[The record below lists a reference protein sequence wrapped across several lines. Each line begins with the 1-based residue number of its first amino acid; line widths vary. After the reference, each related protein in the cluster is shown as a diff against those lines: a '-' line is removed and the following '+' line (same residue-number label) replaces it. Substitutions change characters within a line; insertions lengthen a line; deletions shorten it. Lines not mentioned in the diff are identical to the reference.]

1 MVKNTLYTV
10 LFVLFGLNTLSAQEF
25 AYGFKAGLNFSQI
38 NTDDIEQFD
47 GQDLENFTQNSGFHL
62 GAVLHTRFSDYFG
75 VSLEFLF
82 SQKGGRYAYEGPS
95 YSTFNSFVGDEKVTE
110 FGFRTMN
117 LNTSNSYFDMPV
129 SVYVK
134 PVKWFEL
141 SAGANVAILLSSTA
155 SGELIFRQNS
165 QNEDDAF
172 RGITLDYRYF
182 SDEPGE
188 TADGNIGSEVRM
200 VNGVSLK
207 IPKTITAYFDYPDG
221 AETGLYK
228 RFDVGVHA
236 GMKFFINSS
245 LFVGGRVN
253 WGLRDITKEGVDRSL
268 QDTDGDDLVFRDDND
283 TNLSIQASIGF
294 SF

>member
-1 MVKNTLYTV
+1 
-10 LFVLFGLNTLSAQEF
+10 
-25 AYGFKAGLNFSQI
+25 
-38 NTDDIEQFD
+38 
-47 GQDLENFTQNSGFHL
+47 
-62 GAVLHTRFSDYFG
+62 
-75 VSLEFLF
+75 
-82 SQKGGRYAYEGPS
+82 
-95 YSTFNSFVGDEKVTE
+95 
-110 FGFRTMN
+110 MN

-141 SAGANVAILLSSTA
+141 SAGMNVAVLLSSTA
-155 SGELIFRQNS
+155 SGELIFRENS
-165 QNEDDAF
+165 QSDDDAF
-172 RGITLDYRYF
+172 RGITLDYRYY

-200 VNGVSLK
+200 INGVSLE
-207 IPKTITAYFDYPDG
+207 IPKTITAYFDYPEG

-253 WGLRDITKEGVDRSL
+253 LGLRDITKKEVDRSL
-268 QDTDGDDLVFRDDND
+268 QDTDGNTLIFRDDKD

>member
-1 MVKNTLYTV
+1 
-10 LFVLFGLNTLSAQEF
+10 
-25 AYGFKAGLNFSQI
+25 
-38 NTDDIEQFD
+38 
-47 GQDLENFTQNSGFHL
+47 
-62 GAVLHTRFSDYFG
+62 
-75 VSLEFLF
+75 
-82 SQKGGRYAYEGPS
+82 
-95 YSTFNSFVGDEKVTE
+95 
-110 FGFRTMN
+110 
-117 LNTSNSYFDMPV
+117 MPV